1 MKNRQICV
9 KAVLFDFDGTL
20 TQPGAL
26 DFGVIRAAINCPK
39 NRPILEF
46 IKTLETKRRQEDAFG
61 VLEHFE
67 AEAALKSKPN
77 PGAEDLIRYLRAAD
91 VPVGIIT
98 RNSLQSV
105 KQSLK
110 NVHHTA
116 WKDFKLI
123 ITRE

>member
-1 MKNRQICV
+1 MKNRPICI

-46 IKTLETKRRQEDAFG
+46 IKTLEAKRQQEDAFA

-67 AEAALKSKPN
+67 AESALKSKPN

-91 VPVGIIT
+91 VPIGIIT

-105 KQSLK
+105 RQALK
-110 NVHHTA
+110 NFSLYRY
-116 WKDFKLI
+116 KRF
-123 ITRE
+123 